1 MGSGRAKRGRAIQ
14 RLVAVKVG
22 GSMLSGKIRVSRL
35 DIAYLGA
42 SDGHFRGDLSTTRA
56 RIESLVDLDP
66 RIFSATSSSGR
77 RISGSNR
84 EESEI
89 K

>member
-1 MGSGRAKRGRAIQ
+1 MGPARAKRGRAVR

-42 SDGHFRGDLSTTRA
+42 SDGHLRGDLSTTRA
-56 RIESLVDLDP
+56 RTESLVDLDL
-66 RIFSATSSSGR
+66 RIFNATSSSGR
-77 RISGSNR
+77 RIDQWLQ
-84 EESEI
+84 
-89 K
+89 